1 MTSLAP
7 ETLSRTPLHRFHVD
21 HGAKLVEFAGWEMP
35 MLYHSI
41 IEEHRQVRDS
51 GGLFDVSHMG
61 RLRFSGPDA
70 RRFLDLVCTRRIH
83 GMADGQCRYSLVCND
98 HGGCRDDVL
107 VYRLGADEYLMVCNA
122 ANRTKLLEHFDARRG
137 ELEFDRRDETAGT
150 AMLAFQ
156 GPRVIDLLGGVAP
169 EVADLKRFRFVRLD
183 LMGADVL
190 VSRTGYTGEDG
201 VEVILPAALAMQAVS
216 LVADDPGS
224 AEAPIRPAGLGARDT
239 LRMEAA
245 MPLYGHE
252 ITEQIDPLSAGLKF
266 AVALDKGA
274 EGDEAGVFIGQDALK
289 KIAETGPSRSLVGLV
304 LEGRRTARQ
313 GMPVRAGGAEV
324 GVVTSACLSPTLG
337 KPIAMAY
344 VEGAKQGSAEV
355 VLGSSVVVA
364 EIVALPFYKRQALGI
379 RH

>member
-7 ETLSRTPLHRFHVD
+7 DTLSRTPLHGFHVD
-21 HGAKLVEFAGWEMP
+21 QGAKMVEFAGWEMP

-61 RLRFSGPDA
+61 RLRFTGPDA

-98 HGGCRDDVL
+98 QGGCRDDVL
-107 VYRLGADEYLMVCNA
+107 VYRLGADEYIMVCNA
-122 ANRTKLLEHFDARRG
+122 ANRTKLLEHFNARRG
-137 ELEFDRRDETAGT
+137 DLEFERRDETAST
-150 AMLAFQ
+150 AMVALQ
-156 GPRVIDLLGGVAP
+156 GPRVIDLLGGVVP
-169 EVADLKRFRFVRLD
+169 GVANLKRFRFTRLD
-183 LMGADVL
+183 VMGADVL

-201 VEVILPAALAMQAVS
+201 VEVILPASVAVQVMSLLAG
-216 LVADDPGS
+216 DPGA
-224 AEAPIRPAGLGARDT
+224 AETPIRPAGLGARDT

-252 ITEQIDPLSAGLKF
+252 ITEQIDPLSAGLNF

-289 KIAETGPSRSLVGLV
+289 KLAETGPSRSLVGLV
-304 LEGRRTARQ
+304 LEGRRTARA
-313 GMPVRAGGAEV
+313 GMSVTVAGAEI
-324 GVVTSACLSPTLG
+324 GRVTSACLSPTLG

-344 VEGAKQGSAEV
+344 VEAGKTGTVEV
-355 VLGSSVVVA
+355 ALGSSDVIA
-364 EIVALPFYKRQALGI
+364 EIVALPFYKRQG
-379 RH
+379 